1 MPSALQHEYLRAMG
15 IDVWQDK
22 YAIPI
27 VEDVPE
33 VIHTKAPAE
42 ASLSSDLQS
51 LAKEVSVCEACSLA
65 ASRTQTVFGTGD
77 SQAEWLI
84 IGEAPGQEEDKQ
96 GKPFV
101 GKAGQLLTSM
111 LRALGYAREQ
121 VFIANILKCRPP
133 NNRDPQPEEVNACA
147 SFLNKQIELIQ
158 PKVILCVGRIAA
170 QNLLQ
175 IDTPIGKMR
184 GNQYTHPSFE
194 IPVLVTYHPA
204 YLLRSPR
211 EKRKVWKDL
220 CIAKQN
226 FESIQ

>member
-1 MPSALQHEYLRAMG
+1 MLSALQHEYLRAMG
-15 IDVWQDK
+15 IEVWQDK
-22 YAIPI
+22 HAMPAVADISDVI
-27 VEDVPE
+27 KSNVE
-33 VIHTKAPAE
+33 AE
-42 ASLSSDLQS
+42 PNLSDDLQS
-51 LAKEVSVCEACSLA
+51 LAQEVSVCQACSLA
-65 ASRTQTVFGTGD
+65 SSRTQTVFGTGN
-77 SQAEWLI
+77 SKAEWLI

-133 NNRDPQPEEVNACA
+133 NNRDPESEEVNACA
-147 SFLNKQIELIQ
+147 GFLNKQIELIQ

-175 IDTPIGKMR
+175 VDTPIGKMR
-184 GNQYTHPSFE
+184 GNLYTHPSFE

-220 CIAKQN
+220 CIAKKS